1 MSPANFGRTKWGLSR
16 FSFDENG
23 TVPLSRTLSRSIL
36 FALMA
41 LAVAVSVPRA
51 YGAEAANVPSASRSV
66 LVEGIPFIQQEP
78 DFCGEACAAMYLQKL
93 GRHVDQNYV
102 FNQSGLD
109 PLLGRG
115 CYTRELAAALKKIG
129 FQTGAVWYRIP
140 AQGSDQAIQAQWQAV
155 RTDLAAGVPTIVCMH
170 YDDRPG
176 TTEHFRLVAG
186 YDAAADAVIY
196 HEPAQAG
203 GAYRRMSRE
212 KFLKLWPLA
221 GGGGQ
226 SVVIRLRLQPGRLL
240 PEPAPATSFT
250 AADYAQHMMKLK
262 KKIPGPEFN
271 VVIEPPFVVLT
282 DERPPAV
289 PGDDNPPKSVRR
301 HSQETVR
308 WAVAKLKA
316 AYFTKEP
323 REILDIWLFKDDA
336 SYRSH
341 CRSIFHNTPDT
352 PYGYFSPTDKSL
364 IMNISTGGGTLVHEI
379 VHPFVAT
386 NFPHCPAWFNEGL
399 GSLYEQCGEVNGR
412 IHGYTNWRLP
422 GLQKAIRN
430 KHLPSFKKLCSTS
443 DEEFYNEDR
452 GTNYGQARYL
462 CYYLQEHGL
471 LGAFYRRFHA
481 HRDQDPTGY
490 ETLKAVLGRDDMEAF
505 QKEWEPWVMKLKY
518 PDPAR

>member
-1 MSPANFGRTKWGLSR
+1 ML
-16 FSFDENG
+16 
-23 TVPLSRTLSRSIL
+23 
-36 FALMA
+36 
-41 LAVAVSVPRA
+41 
-51 YGAEAANVPSASRSV
+51 
-66 LVEGIPFIQQEP
+66 
-78 DFCGEACAAMYLQKL
+78 
-93 GRHVDQNYV
+93 
-102 FNQSGLD
+102 
-109 PLLGRG
+109 
-115 CYTRELAAALKKIG
+115 
-129 FQTGAVWYRIP
+129 
-140 AQGSDQAIQAQWQAV
+140 
-155 RTDLAAGVPTIVCMH
+155 
-170 YDDRPG
+170 
-176 TTEHFRLVAG
+176 
-186 YDAAADAVIY
+186 
-196 HEPAQAG
+196 
-203 GAYRRMSRE
+203 
-212 KFLKLWPLA
+212 
-221 GGGGQ
+221 
-226 SVVIRLRLQPGRLL
+226 
-240 PEPAPATSFT
+240 
-250 AADYAQHMMKLK
+250 
-262 KKIPGPEFN
+262 
-271 VVIEPPFVVLT
+271 IEPPFVVL
-282 DERPPAV
+282 
-289 PGDDNPPKSVRR
+289 GDDPPDEVRQR
-301 HSQETVR
+301 TQETVR

-341 CRSIFHNTPDT
+341 CRSIFHSTPDT

-471 LGAFYRRFHA
+471 LARSHRRFHA